1 MASKYMKIKRITLPM
16 ITVVLLVSQLT
27 GCALFNQKEV
37 EDTLSSNEQI
47 EVGIPDKDDEQTSI
61 PDSIEIP
68 DEKLTY
74 EEMGLPSDFEEPP
87 VTVQYSMENDLNS
100 DGIISKEEW
109 EAWVAAHPE
118 DTNKDMIL
126 GNEDV
131 DTNSD
136 SNSDSSTEVNIDN
149 GSPDI
154 DPGQPDIPAEKPA
167 EKPVEQKP
175 TTPVEKPTTPVEKPV
190 EQKPVEQKP
199 VEQKPTTP
207 VEKPVEQQPTQP
219 EQPNT
224 PPSNKTNA
232 ELVQE
237 TADRLGGEVIEG
249 GIIQPPLDWFG

>member
-47 EVGIPDKDDEQTSI
+47 EVGIPNKDDEQTSI

-87 VTVQYSMENDLNS
+87 VMVQYSMENDLNS

-136 SNSDSSTEVNIDN
+136 SNSDSSTEDN

-175 TTPVEKPTTPVEKPV
+175 TTPVEKP
-190 EQKPVEQKP
+190 
-199 VEQKPTTP
+199 
-207 VEKPVEQQPTQP
+207 VEQQPTQS
-219 EQPNT
+219 EQPDT

-237 TADRLGGEVIEG
+237 TADRWGGYVVEG
-249 GIIQPPLDWFG
+249 GIIQIPPEKLW

>member
-1 MASKYMKIKRITLPM
+1 MKKALTYTLTATLLMASLTACGKQADDKQANSSDVTIEYSEINSTKENKPTEEELG
-16 ITVVLLVSQLT
+16 LVE
-27 GCALFNQKEV
+27 G
-37 EDTLSSNEQI
+37 
-47 EVGIPDKDDEQTSI
+47 
-61 PDSIEIP
+61 
-68 DEKLTY
+68 Y
-74 EEMGLPSDFEEPP
+74 EEPP

-175 TTPVEKPTTPVEKPV
+175 TTPVEKPV
-190 EQKPVEQKP
+190 EQ
-199 VEQKPTTP
+199 PTTP
-207 VEKPVEQQPTQP
+207 VEEPVEQQPTQS
-219 EQPNT
+219 EQPDT
-224 PPSNKTNA
+224 PPSNLTNA
-232 ELVQE
+232 EKVQWW
-237 TADRLGGEVIEG
+237 ADSLGGEVIEG
-249 GIIQPPLDWFG
+249 GLIQLPPEMLW

>member
-47 EVGIPDKDDEQTSI
+47 EVGIPNKDDEQTSI

-175 TTPVEKPTTPVEKPV
+175 VEQKPTTPVEKPVEQKPTTPVEKPV

-199 VEQKPTTP
+199 TTP
-207 VEKPVEQQPTQP
+207 TQPTQP
-219 EQPNT
+219 EQPET
-224 PPSNKTNA
+224 PPSSNNSDNPAQKW
-232 ELVQE
+232 
-237 TADRLGGEVIEG
+237 ADMCGGYVVEG
-249 GIIQPPLDWFG
+249 GIIQPPLDRLG